1 MDLNTRINLL
11 SDLGKWILKDE
22 NPRLELA
29 KLKSTAENPW
39 FTAENLDIALRAVA
53 REFLDEKK
61 LRQWVAQYPLED
73 QREDPKSIAV
83 IAAGNIPLACIHD
96 LIAVFLSGHRAQLKL
111 SSKDAFLLPAF
122 IEYMSK
128 KDSRV
133 GEILQVVDKVNNPAA
148 AIATGSTNTSRYFES
163 YFKGIPSIIRKNRNS
178 IAVLRG
184 DEGESD
190 FRALGEDIYRYFG
203 LGCRSVSFLYV
214 PEGYDFAPMME
225 FFREEYKSLLNHPKY
240 QNNYEYN
247 LACAM
252 LNRDKLIIG
261 DNLLLFNRDN
271 FLSRIATLHYRHYA
285 EAEEII
291 PVLESRE
298 EDVQCIATAVDLKSD
313 HLKRLVVPPGTTQ
326 SPGLMDYADRVDT
339 LDFLIKL

>member
-11 SDLGKWILKDE
+11 SDLGKWILKEE
-22 NPRLELA
+22 NPKIELA
-29 KLKSTAENPW
+29 KLKSTVENPW
-39 FTAENLDIALRAVA
+39 FTAENLDCALRAVA
-53 REFLDEKK
+53 HEFLDEKK
-61 LRQWVAQYPLED
+61 LREWADHYPLKE
-73 QREDPKSIAV
+73 QLQGNKSIAV

-111 SSKDAFLLPAF
+111 SSKDAFLIPAF
-122 IEYMSK
+122 IEYMSE

-133 GEILQVVDKVNNPAA
+133 GDILQVVDRVNNPDA

-163 YFKGIPSIIRKNRNS
+163 YFKNIPCIIRKNRNS
-178 IAVLRG
+178 IAILQG
-184 DEGESD
+184 NEGESD

-214 PEGYDFAPMME
+214 PEGYDFTPMME
-225 FFREEYKSLLNHPKY
+225 FFREAYKSLLNHPKY

-261 DNLLLFNRDN
+261 DNLLLYNKDN
-271 FLSRIATLHYRHYA
+271 FLSRIATLHYRHYSQP
-285 EAEEII
+285 EAVI
-291 PVLESRE
+291 PILESRE
-298 EDVQCIATAVDLKSD
+298 EDIQCISTSMDLQSD
-313 HLKRLVVPPGTTQ
+313 RLKGLVVAPGTTQ